1 MSERSIVK
9 SERYNIGKLFLVFVV
24 IAAILL
30 AGTLVVDLIEYREDL
45 EYYEENKN
53 HTWPGD
59 YYISAES
66 YAQSFFGDTLLW
78 GGIIPG
84 GALILIGA
92 LIYAEYSK
100 IEITVTDKR
109 VYGKTVFGKRVDLPM
124 DSVSAV
130 AARWPKGI
138 AVATS
143 SGKIAFLM
151 IKNRD
156 EIHRAISELLV
167 ERQTNQPATPT
178 ITQEVSQ
185 SNADELKKF
194 KELFDAGI
202 ITEEEFN
209 TKKKQLLGL

>member
-1 MSERSIVK
+1 MKRIKIALGLGTIIFQQNPTLS
-9 SERYNIGKLFLVFVV
+9 LFL
-24 IAAILL
+24 AILFY
-30 AGTLVVDLIEYREDL
+30 G
-45 EYYEENKN
+45 
-53 HTWPGD
+53 
-59 YYISAES
+59 
-66 YAQSFFGDTLLW
+66 

-130 AARWPKGI
+130 GARWPKGI

-167 ERQTNQPATPT
+167 ERQTKQPATPT

-185 SNADELKKF
+185 SSADELKKF
-194 KELFDAGI
+194 KDLLDAGI

-209 TKKKQLLGL
+209 AKKKQLLGL